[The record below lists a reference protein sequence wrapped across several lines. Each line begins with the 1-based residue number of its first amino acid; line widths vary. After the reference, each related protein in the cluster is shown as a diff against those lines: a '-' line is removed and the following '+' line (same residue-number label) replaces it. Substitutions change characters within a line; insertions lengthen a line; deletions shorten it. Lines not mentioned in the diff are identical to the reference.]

1 MKLDA
6 IQFFTNTSMML
17 SMVFIPLLA
26 EDLGASYMQIG
37 IIMSVYGLCLGISSY
52 MFSKAADAWNIKR
65 LLLAGLACSAA
76 AYFLQVFADDPLTLG
91 LARGLLGIAIG
102 MYPAAL
108 IMHVYGM
115 KRSISKFISFCALGW
130 AAGFI
135 GAAII
140 GDYDLIFTASSVLVA
155 LSFVI
160 ALTLP
165 EVKIKR
171 LNVSYLSL
179 DTVRANWVVYVPFLL
194 RHAGA
199 TAVWTIFPLY
209 MASLGSDKFW
219 IAAIYA
225 INPLMQFFMMRRLE
239 GRDMVSIVKY
249 GYLVSSIA
257 FLSFIPPTIF
267 YYVIPGMVLV
277 ALSWSFLYVGST
289 ELLLRRNEDKA
300 ASAGLITTVIS
311 LASVAGSL
319 IGGAVSQYHGFAA
332 VLVVGAVM
340 CFAGF
345 LISAKYLTRTC

>member
-6 IQFFTNTSMML
+6 IQFFTNTSLML

-26 EDLGASYMQIG
+26 EDLGASYIQIG
-37 IIMSVYGLCLGISSY
+37 IIMGVHGLCLGVSSY

-65 LLLAGLACSAA
+65 LLLAGLACSAV
-76 AYFLQVFADDPLTLG
+76 AYLLQVFADDPLTLV
-91 LARGLLGIAIG
+91 LARGLLGIAVG

-108 IMHVYGM
+108 IMHVYGL
-115 KRSISKFISFCALGW
+115 KQSISKFISFSALGW

-140 GDYDLIFTASSVLVA
+140 GDYGMIFAASSVFVA

-165 EVKIKR
+165 EVKVKR

-179 DTVRANWVVYVPFLL
+179 DTVKANWAIYVPFLL
-194 RHAGA
+194 RHTGA

-209 MASLGSDKFW
+209 MASLGADKFW

-225 INPLMQFFMMRRLE
+225 INPLMQFLMMRRLD
-239 GRDMVSIVKY
+239 GKDMVSIVKY
-249 GYLVSSIA
+249 GYLISSIA
-257 FLSFIPPTIF
+257 FLSFIPPTMF
-267 YYVIPGMVLV
+267 YYVVPGMVLV

-289 ELLLRRNEDKA
+289 ELLLCRNEDKA

-311 LASVAGSL
+311 LAVVAGSL
-319 IGGAVSQYHGFAA
+319 IGGAVFAVPRVCSGVCGWGSD
-332 VLVVGAVM
+332 VLCRFSDLG
-340 CFAGF
+340 
-345 LISAKYLTRTC
+345 

>member
-1 MKLDA
+1 
-6 IQFFTNTSMML
+6 
-17 SMVFIPLLA
+17 
-26 EDLGASYMQIG
+26 
-37 IIMSVYGLCLGISSY
+37 
-52 MFSKAADAWNIKR
+52 MFGKAADSWNIKR
-65 LLLAGLACSAA
+65 LLLAGLACSAV
-76 AYFLQVFADDPLTLG
+76 AYLLQVFADDPLTLG

-115 KRSISKFISFCALGW
+115 KQSISKFISFSALGW

-140 GDYDLIFTASSVLVA
+140 GDYGMIFAASSVFVA

-165 EVKIKR
+165 EVKVKR
-171 LNVSYLSL
+171 LNVSYLSF
-179 DTVRANWVVYVPFLL
+179 DTVKANWAIYVPFLL
-194 RHAGA
+194 RHTGA

-209 MASLGSDKFW
+209 MAHLGSDKFW

-225 INPLMQFFMMRRLE
+225 INPLMQFLMMRRLD
-239 GRDMVSIVKY
+239 GKDMVSIVKY
-249 GYLVSSIA
+249 GYLISSIA
-257 FLSFIPPTIF
+257 FLSFILPTIF

-289 ELLLRRNEDKA
+289 ELLLHRNEDKA

-311 LASVAGSL
+311 LASVVGSL
-319 IGGAVSQYHGFAA
+319 IGGAVLQYYGFVA
-332 VLVVGAVM
+332 VFMVGAVM

-345 LISAKYLTRTC
+345 LISAKYLTHTC